1 MTEKELF
8 CSVIRAS
15 LFPQAYR
22 MPQIPR
28 EQYRMLNEMLSS
40 HALTLLP
47 AGGVESGQMPE
58 PLREQWEQA
67 LFGQKRRFGQYLYQQ
82 DAVLRLFAKAEI
94 SCVVMKGAVSASYY
108 PEPAYRAMGDIDL
121 LVYPQDREK
130 AESLL
135 LENGFRK
142 FGYADAM
149 EQPFAKGSLIVE
161 VHTGAFINGAFVE
174 TINSYLLN
182 HLEAP
187 SRKTLYGFSF
197 PCLEEACNG
206 LILLEHLHHHFRDR
220 LGFRQVI
227 DWMMYV
233 DGQLDDDTWNHGMG
247 SFFREFGLETFAI
260 TVTAMCQKY
269 FGLRRVGISWT
280 QGVDETLCDKL
291 FDHIFS
297 MGNFGRKLKAN
308 QNSAAGMLRD
318 CSLPSILTG
327 LQKSGQENWQLCHRH
342 PWLRPFAWLYQIF
355 VYLYRMITERYNMSI
370 ILVVKERRRVRR
382 TMELMDKLGL
392 QQKDTRT

>member
-94 SCVVMKGAVSASYY
+94 PCVVMKGAVSASYY

-121 LVYPQDREK
+121 LVHPRDREK
-130 AESLL
+130 SIALL
-135 LENGFRK
+135 RANGFRE
-142 FGYADAM
+142 FGYGDEM
-149 EQPFAKGSLIVE
+149 EQGFVRAACLLELHIGLCADGRYSDRVNAFLIE
-161 VHTGAFINGAFVE
+161 
-174 TINSYLLN
+174 
-182 HLEAP
+182 HLE
-187 SRKTLYGFSF
+187 KTQTKELYGFAF
-197 PCLEEACNG
+197 PCMAEMWNG
-206 LILLEHLHHHFRDR
+206 LVMLEHMRHHMRDR

-233 DGQLDDDTWNHGMG
+233 DKYLDDDAWNSHMR
-247 SFFREFGLETFAI
+247 SLLAQCALETFAI
-260 TVTAMCQKY
+260 TMTAMCQKY
-269 FGLRRVGISWT
+269 FGLRREGISWT
-280 QGVDETLCDKL
+280 QSADTALCDKL

-297 MGNFGRKLKAN
+297 MGNFGRKLEAN
-308 QNSAAGMLRD
+308 QNSAAGILRD
-318 CSLPSILTG
+318 NSLLSILTSLQEFG
-327 LQKSGQENWQLCHRH
+327 LENWQLCHRH
-342 PWLRPFAWLYQIF
+342 PWLRPFAWLYQIYL
-355 VYLYRMITERYNMSI
+355 YLYRVITERYNMSI
-370 ILVVKERRRVRR
+370 VLVVKERRRVRR